1 MYPRIK
7 FNSKL
12 FGSRLRQNIE
22 IYLVKAMENLK
33 FKNLFHVCTL
43 NWDFPMTA

>member
-12 FGSRLRQNIE
+12 FGFRLRQNVE
-22 IYLVKAMENLK
+22 IYLFKAMKNLK
-33 FKNLFHVCTL
+33 VKNLFHVCTL
-43 NWDFPMTA
+43 NWDFLMTA